1 MAFGRGMK
9 PGTLLMSLGK
19 RRLVFF
25 FRLLIGGLFLYAGLS
40 KIGEP
45 YKFAAAIQAY
55 QFLPQFLVGLAA
67 VVIPWIETVG
77 ALALLFGWKP
87 RSALVIFILLLV
99 FFVAIIGFTMFRGLD
114 IDCGC
119 GLLSDRK
126 VGWLVLIEDLTL
138 LLVISW
144 LYFML
149 LPPFPDLFQKPQQ

>member
-1 MAFGRGMK
+1 MK
-9 PGTLLMSLGK
+9 PDIPLMSPAK
-19 RRLVFF
+19 RRLILF
-25 FRLLIGGLFLYAGLS
+25 FRLLIGGLFLYTGLS
-40 KIGEP
+40 KISQP
-45 YKFAAAIQAY
+45 YQFAAAIQAY
-55 QFLPQFLVGLAA
+55 QLLPEFLVGLTA

-99 FFVAIIGFTMFRGLD
+99 FFIAIIGFTMARGLD

-119 GLLSDRK
+119 GLLSNRR
-126 VGWLVLIEDLTL
+126 VGWLVLSEDLTL

-149 LPPFPDLFQKPQQ
+149 LPPFPGLFQKSQQ

>member
-1 MAFGRGMK
+1 
-9 PGTLLMSLGK
+9 MSPGK

-25 FRLLIGGLFLYAGLS
+25 FRLLIGGLFLYSGLS
-40 KIGEP
+40 KIGQP
-45 YKFAAAIQAY
+45 YQFAAAIQAY
-55 QFLPQFLVGLAA
+55 QLLPQFLVGLAA

-77 ALALLFGWKP
+77 ALALFFGWKP
-87 RSALVIFILLLV
+87 RSALVNLMLLLV
-99 FFVAIIGFTMFRGLD
+99 VFVAVIGFTMFRGLD

-119 GLLSDRK
+119 GLLSNRR

-149 LPPFPDLFQKPQQ
+149 LPPFPKLFQKTQQ